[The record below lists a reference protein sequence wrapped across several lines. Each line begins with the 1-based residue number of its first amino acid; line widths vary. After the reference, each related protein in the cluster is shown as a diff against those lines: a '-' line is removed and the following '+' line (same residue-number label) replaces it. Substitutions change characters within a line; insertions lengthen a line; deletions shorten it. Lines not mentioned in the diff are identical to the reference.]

1 MCLVFD
7 LNLVK
12 GLLMS
17 TFTRTLCFLILL
29 PSCELREDV
38 CATNLLQCEMVNNS
52 PILQYSTDVRL
63 MKGVKKL
70 GILDNGMVVH
80 TWFWN
85 DEAKKLGP
93 KYNDPQFG
101 GVIDNI
107 SLSAVGLLTSEVKKM
122 YPEAVVINRDGFEQ
136 INEKELIE
144 NDEFIKNLITAKK
157 VDGASSCTIV
167 DGTRFRF
174 CF

>member
-1 MCLVFD
+1 
-7 LNLVK
+7 
-12 GLLMS
+12 MS
-17 TFTRTLCFLILL
+17 IFTRTLCLLVLL
-29 PSCELREDV
+29 PSCELREDG
-38 CATNLLQCEMVNNS
+38 CISNLLQCETVNKS

-70 GILDNGMVVH
+70 GILGNGMVVH

-101 GVIDNI
+101 GVIDYN
-107 SLSAVGLLTSEVKKM
+107 SLTAVGLLTSEVKKM
-122 YPEAVVINRDGFEQ
+122 YPEAVFVRPDGFEQ
-136 INEKELIE
+136 INERELIQK
-144 NDEFIKNLITAKK
+144 DKFIKNLITAKK

-167 DGTRFRF
+167 YGTRFRL